1 MLIKALPLYILLVI
15 ASIGL
20 SCKKNCCTIID
31 ANITISLVSKSS
43 ENLLAPPNG
52 LTLADI
58 NVYYMKD
65 GVKTLYFER
74 HLGASKGVLIHKH
87 SDGQEKLTLFPTL
100 NKDKFTETLVEFGDL
115 GTDTIRCEYY
125 KTDNQDF
132 VKKVWVN
139 GKLAWN
145 NNGIRAITIVK

>member
-1 MLIKALPLYILLVI
+1 MKMIKLYALLLV
-15 ASIGL
+15 ASIGF
-20 SCKKNCCTIID
+20 SCKKSCCIMID
-31 ANITISLVSKSS
+31 TNITVNLVSKSS

-58 NVYYMKD
+58 DVYYMKD
-65 GVKTLYFER
+65 GIKTLYFER
-74 HLGASKGVLIHKH
+74 HLDASKGFLIDKH

-100 NKDKFTETLVEFGDL
+100 NKDKFTETMVQFGDL

-125 KTDNQDF
+125 KTDNQDI

-139 GKLAWN
+139 GKLAWDGK
-145 NNGIRAITIVK
+145 GIRELTIVK